1 MPDASLNDAVKANV
15 DVFEGD
21 EVIIVGEGEFIEL
34 TQQDKS
40 VRTRL
45 KIPITL
51 PRDGATKPIILN
63 ETTRKALIEGFGKNT
78 ADWVGKAAAVSVVK
92 QNVGGTMKD
101 VTYLTPVIRKEN

>member
-21 EVIIVGEGEFIEL
+21 EVTIVGEGEFIEL

-51 PRDGATKPIILN
+51 RDGATKPIILN
-63 ETTRKALIEGFGKNT
+63 ETTRKALIEGFEE
-78 ADWVGKAAAVSVVK
+78 
-92 QNVGGTMKD
+92 
-101 VTYLTPVIRKEN
+101 YC